1 MQERN
6 TFSVA
11 TKLRGFLLQSTD
23 DADFHDWLYA
33 INPLLAGQ
41 IRFVLSQNTVVVM
54 SYFIV
59 ILEIAFYVRNCM
71 HYCVN

>member
-1 MQERN
+1 VQERN

-23 DADFHDWLYA
+23 DGDFHDWLYA

-41 IRFVLSQNTVVVM
+41 IRSVIEQKVVPSM
-54 SYFIV
+54 QY
-59 ILEIAFYVRNCM
+59 M
-71 HYCVN
+71 